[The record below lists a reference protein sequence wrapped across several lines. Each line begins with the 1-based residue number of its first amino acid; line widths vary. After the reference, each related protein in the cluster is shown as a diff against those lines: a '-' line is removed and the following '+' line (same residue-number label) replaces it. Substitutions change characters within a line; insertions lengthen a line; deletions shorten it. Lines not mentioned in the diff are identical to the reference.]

1 MGLNIECWT
10 LPFHFQSFHSSIIR
24 FNLNVGSWPRQ
35 LVSFIFVIFNKAPY
49 PTQLDIFWSCM
60 SIHSYSS
67 IGIDLWFMYSVH
79 YFVFDALPALATV
92 PCLISLSVG
101 PIISDPASKFL
112 FCQMND
118 SATPLNMSACSSTR
132 VSLCSETF
140 VRAPQCFAVSLCI
153 YTRAC
158 CVMRPSPVFCHLRNY
173 TAGQCEPSVVSTAD
187 SVYPTKQQ
195 LVRQESM

>member
-92 PCLISLSVG
+92 PCLIFLSQWGQLSQILHPNSSSVRWMTLQ
-101 PIISDPASKFL
+101 PLWTWVRVPA
-112 FCQMND
+112 
-118 SATPLNMSACSSTR
+118 R
-132 VSLCSETF
+132 VSLCVLKHLC
-140 VRAPQCFAVSLCI
+140 VRLSALLCPCAFI
-153 YTRAC
+153 LGR
-158 CVMRPSPVFCHLRNY
+158 
-173 TAGQCEPSVVSTAD
+173 VV
-187 SVYPTKQQ
+187 
-195 LVRQESM
+195 